1 MLDLEDHSAMAS
13 TGAPAA
19 GFEEFL
25 PLFPA
30 WIGNKYSTLDKYLM
44 FFKESVKELRA
55 MNFGS
60 KNKPATQALR
70 KMKLAFAP

>member
-19 GFEEFL
+19 GSEEFL
-25 PLFPA
+25 PLLPA
-30 WIGNKYSTLDKYLM
+30 WIGNKYSTLNQYLM
-44 FFKESVKELRA
+44 FFKEFSERTSGNEL
-55 MNFGS
+55 
-60 KNKPATQALR
+60 QALR